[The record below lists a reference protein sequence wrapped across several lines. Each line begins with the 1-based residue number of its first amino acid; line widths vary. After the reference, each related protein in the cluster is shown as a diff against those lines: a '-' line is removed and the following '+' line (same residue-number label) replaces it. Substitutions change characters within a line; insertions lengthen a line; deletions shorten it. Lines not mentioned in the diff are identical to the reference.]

1 MLFRKILV
9 GFDGS
14 KGSWEALRR
23 ALALAAPFSAEVW
36 ALSVIEIPHWTA
48 AVAEV
53 DEQRALLEE
62 RYRQLHDEARQ
73 VAAQKGISFHTLV
86 KVGHSAQ
93 TLVSTARAGEF
104 DLLVIGHSGHS
115 GVWGTFLGT
124 TADKVVRHAPCTVM
138 VVRW

>member
-23 ALALAAPFSAEVW
+23 AIALAKQFSTELW
-36 ALSVIEIPHWTA
+36 ALSVIEIPYWTA
-48 AVAEV
+48 AVGEV

-62 RYRQLHDEARQ
+62 RYRQLHSEARRL
-73 VAAQKGISFHTLV
+73 AAQEGVSLQTLV

-93 TLVSTARAGEF
+93 TLVSSARAGEF